1 MPPVKGKKVKN
12 KKVKRKKRVAVK
24 SSRHTAGATPAI
36 SGSVPSAAARF
47 DSLPSSGTA
56 ARTSHL
62 AASQPAHSA
71 ALEAVVSAEPSP
83 PSLTATD
90 VADQLHSA
98 AIHLLRRLRVRDR
111 ESGIGPAQLSAL
123 SVLVFGGAR
132 SLGELAD
139 AEQVR
144 PPTMSRIVAG
154 LQRSGLVRRH
164 ATADGRRVRLEA
176 TPKGVSLM
184 WEGRQRRV
192 ESLAKAVGE
201 LPENE
206 RQQLHNAL
214 TLLQQIIR
222 GL

>member
-1 MPPVKGKKVKN
+1 MLPVKHKN
-12 KKVKRKKRVAVK
+12 AKHKKRAAPK

-36 SGSVPSAAARF
+36 SGSAPSVAARF

-56 ARTSHL
+56 SHPGPL
-62 AASQPAHSA
+62 AASQPTHSP
-71 ALEAVVSAEPSP
+71 ALEPVVSAEPSP
-83 PSLTATD
+83 PSLTAID

-123 SVLVFGGAR
+123 SVLVFGGPR
-132 SLGELAD
+132 SLGELAG

-154 LQRSGLVRRH
+154 LQRSGLLRRQ

-206 RQQLHNAL
+206 RQQLHHAL
-214 TLLQQIIR
+214 TLLRQIIR